1 MGVSCV
7 GCRDAQTD
15 QVGRAIE
22 LFLTNDCKHYTICIG
37 PVSCWLRKAALASD
51 EQPSFSCTKRFS
63 ASKLRAARRWSVCP
77 RRNESGRFSAAKR
90 RAVKWYLVLD
100 HDSISWRIACRL
112 ILLLVAGAAGLG
124 AFYKMI
130 LKDVEFSKLS
140 SLQLSLPWSSAF
152 NLTTVAEKPEGSSWS
167 WTSVADKLQGSGSAS
182 NGSTPEELRGAESA
196 DSFQNRSMVGEV
208 PTEEILEGPGILVAS
223 GVPAKSPFKASDDMP
238 HWKEVVPVFVEPIL
252 MNRSNF
258 RMVEL
263 QKGGWTVE
271 DPMQA
276 VFYLVCCG
284 PVERLLALPTRPPER
299 PYFCYDCDAILH
311 LESCSSTM
319 GCLKN
324 LSVLLARRDFLF
336 SSSDLRWWHLKNDSA
351 LLMPGVTHAHPIPPP
366 ERLVKAKKDMKRT
379 DPPKY
384 FLTFQGTRNNGLQG
398 SCYVRHNLEAAFNSS
413 FKPPTLLRTANGRT
427 KPLPTNFQPPPDV
440 FVSIAGEHDA
450 MKERRDY
457 HSLFNSA
464 YSLILHGHGRWSY
477 RLMEA
482 LNGGAIPVIMADG
495 WRLPFDELVD
505 WEQISV
511 QRPESM
517 SETPE
522 ELIESLTRNATS
534 IKATKQRIDLVYQK
548 LMISQEIR
556 LLSLLRS
563 AAVWKQNWQENEQQT
578 LRMLVDSTNA
588 LQRTKSQS
596 AEKTPNSS
604 LVADGY

>member
-1 MGVSCV
+1 MTSTG
-7 GCRDAQTD
+7 
-15 QVGRAIE
+15 
-22 LFLTNDCKHYTICIG
+22 
-37 PVSCWLRKAALASD
+37 
-51 EQPSFSCTKRFS
+51 
-63 ASKLRAARRWSVCP
+63 
-77 RRNESGRFSAAKR
+77 
-90 RAVKWYLVLD
+90 
-100 HDSISWRIACRL
+100 WRIACRL

-319 GCLKN
+319 GCLTPGKT
-324 LSVLLARRDFLF
+324 RRVAEGEAE
-336 SSSDLRWWHLKNDSA
+336 SRREW
-351 LLMPGVTHAHPIPPP
+351 PGVPRSAPVTWPWLELPA
-366 ERLVKAKKDMKRT
+366 LFV
-379 DPPKY
+379 
-384 FLTFQGTRNNGLQG
+384 GTRT
-398 SCYVRHNLEAAFNSS
+398 CKTWVEES
-413 FKPPTLLRTANGRT
+413 FHVLR
-427 KPLPTNFQPPPDV
+427 
-440 FVSIAGEHDA
+440 
-450 MKERRDY
+450 
-457 HSLFNSA
+457 
-464 YSLILHGHGRWSY
+464 
-477 RLMEA
+477 
-482 LNGGAIPVIMADG
+482 
-495 WRLPFDELVD
+495 
-505 WEQISV
+505 
-511 QRPESM
+511 
-517 SETPE
+517 
-522 ELIESLTRNATS
+522 
-534 IKATKQRIDLVYQK
+534 VY
-548 LMISQEIR
+548 
-556 LLSLLRS
+556 
-563 AAVWKQNWQENEQQT
+563 
-578 LRMLVDSTNA
+578 
-588 LQRTKSQS
+588 
-596 AEKTPNSS
+596 
-604 LVADGY
+604 